1 MRMIRLFTV
10 AGCLAF
16 SLVAMGCESSSSAP
30 TPTPTPT
37 PAPTPTP
44 PPPPPTPPP
53 TPPPATPATLSAV
66 SLSTNAVPGQS
77 QPQGTVTLTAAA
89 PAGGA
94 VVRLESSRS
103 SARVP
108 SSVTVPAGQTT
119 ATFTV
124 DTATVDERTDVTI
137 TATYA
142 DTARTVLLTV
152 LLPRPRAIFT
162 VTSPTLGQD
171 ACALVEGGL
180 QLDCRLD
187 GKPSEGRLV
196 RWAWNLEVLGK
207 VSAERPDP
215 AFNEI
220 DVTCNLVDGAS
231 TSSDNDGRGRYAN
244 LKVTLEVTDK
254 EGDRASSDRTI
265 KLYTRGFCGF

>member
-1 MRMIRLFTV
+1 M
-10 AGCLAF
+10 
-16 SLVAMGCESSSSAP
+16 
-30 TPTPTPT
+30 
-37 PAPTPTP
+37 
-44 PPPPPTPPP
+44 
-53 TPPPATPATLSAV
+53 
-66 SLSTNAVPGQS
+66 SLSSNAVPGQS

-89 PAGGA
+89 PTGGA

-124 DTATVDERTDVTI
+124 DTATVDERTEVTI

-142 DTARTVLLTV
+142 DTARTVQLTL

-162 VTSPTLGQD
+162 VTSPTFGQD
-171 ACALVEGGL
+171 ACALIDQGL

-187 GKPSEGRLV
+187 GKPSEGRIV
-196 RWAWNLEVLGK
+196 RWSWNLEVRGK
-207 VSAERPDP
+207 ISTEKPDP

-220 DVTCNLVDGAS
+220 DTTCNFVDGAS
-231 TSSDNDGRGRYAN
+231 TTSDNDGRGRYVD
-244 LKVTLEVTDK
+244 LKITLEVTDK
-254 EGDRASSDRTI
+254 EGDKSSADRTV
-265 KLYTRGFCGF
+265 KLYTRSFCGF